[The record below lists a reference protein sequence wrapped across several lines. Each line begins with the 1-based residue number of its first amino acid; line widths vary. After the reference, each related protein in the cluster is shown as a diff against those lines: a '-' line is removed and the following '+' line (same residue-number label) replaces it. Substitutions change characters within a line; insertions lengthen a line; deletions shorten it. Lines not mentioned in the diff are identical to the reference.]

1 MVLLDLMLD
10 VLQVVFELGAGSPA
24 FFLFAA
30 EYGHGGGGGWV
41 LL

>member
-10 VLQVVFELGAGSPA
+10 VLQVVLELGAGSPA

-30 EYGHGGGGGWV
+30 EYGDG
-41 LL
+41 